1 MTEQGQP
8 TPKHEQDHP
17 ASPQAPAPEVTE
29 PVTEDVPA
37 KDAEPNPGESE
48 TNPK

>member
-8 TPKHEQDHP
+8 ATEHEQDTP
-17 ASPQAPAPEVTE
+17 AAPQAPAPEVTE
-29 PVTEDVPA
+29 PVTETVPA

-48 TNPK
+48 THPK